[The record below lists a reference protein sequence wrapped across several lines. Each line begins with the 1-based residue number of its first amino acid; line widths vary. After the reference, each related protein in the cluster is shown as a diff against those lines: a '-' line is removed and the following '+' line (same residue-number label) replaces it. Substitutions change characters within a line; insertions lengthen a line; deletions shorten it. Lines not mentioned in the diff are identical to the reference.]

1 MLSMPVTYMPAIYMP
16 VIYMP
21 AIYMHVIYMP
31 VTYVISDHDLICH
44 ILADCY
50 SGALYIDYHI
60 AGYL

>member
-1 MLSMPVTYMPAIYMP
+1 MPAIYIPAIYMP

-21 AIYMHVIYMP
+21 VIYMP

>member
-1 MLSMPVTYMPAIYMP
+1 MITAYTAHIAAC
-16 VIYMP
+16 VIY
-21 AIYMHVIYMP
+21 VIYVIYVIHAISMP

-44 ILADCY
+44 VLADCN